1 MMNTILLPCLLFA
14 TFAAFATS
22 SAAAAERPSRPNIVF
37 FFTDDHAPHAIGA
50 YGGWLKEVNPTPNID
65 QLAAE
70 GMLFERSYCAN
81 SICGPSRANIITGK
95 HSHANGFRNNGDKF
109 DGGQQTFPKLLQQVG
124 YQTAVLGKWH
134 LKSDPQGFDFWRVLP
149 GQGDYYNPI
158 LYDKDGRKRYEGYCT
173 DVVTDMAI
181 KWLKQDRDPSKPFM
195 MMCQHKAPHRTWMP
209 APRHLTLY
217 DDIEIPECPTLF
229 DQYEDNAS
237 GARFQEMEI
246 DRHMSLQSD
255 LKVPEGPGLDFER
268 ALLTDK
274 STLRNWNTMNDQ
286 QKADWTAAYK
296 PKNDAAKEAKLEG
309 RDLVKWKFQRY
320 VKDYLRCVKGVDENI
335 GRMMKAVKDAGL
347 EDNTVFV
354 YSSDQGFYL
363 GDHGWY
369 DKRWMYEESFMM
381 PLIIKWPGVTKP
393 GSRNTDMVQNIDY
406 APTFLEMA
414 GTEIPDDIHGT
425 SLVPLLKGATPED
438 WRDRLYYHYYEY
450 PSVHMVP
457 KHIGIAKKRWKLM
470 HFYEFGEFE
479 MYDLKTDPD
488 ELHNLAEK
496 EEHAEMLAAL
506 KKELVALKAAFE
518 DPMDLTPKSK
528 EWQTQVRDRRMVE
541 KIK

>member
-1 MMNTILLPCLLFA
+1 MKKILLPFILLA
-14 TFAAFATS
+14 SLGLGLAGAKPGDK
-22 SAAAAERPSRPNIVF
+22 RPPNIVF

-65 QLAAE
+65 RLAAE

-95 HSHANGFRNNGDKF
+95 HSHKNGFRNNGDKF
-109 DGGQQTFPKLLQQVG
+109 DGGQQTFPKLLQKAG

-158 LYDKDGRKRYEGYCT
+158 LYDKDGRRRYEGYCT
-173 DVVTDMAI
+173 DLVTDMAI
-181 KWLKQDRDPSKPFM
+181 QWMTSERDPDKPFM

-217 DDIEIPECPTLF
+217 DDIEIPECPTLW
-229 DQYEDNAS
+229 DRWEDNAS
-237 GARFQEMEI
+237 PARHQEMEI

-255 LKVPEGPGLDFER
+255 LKMPEGPGIDFAR
-268 ALLTDK
+268 VPVGDR
-274 STLRNWNTMNDQ
+274 STLRNWQTMNEEQ
-286 QKADWTAAYK
+286 RATWTAAYK
-296 PKNDAAKEAKLEG
+296 PKNDAAKAAKLSG
-309 RDLVKWKFQRY
+309 RDLVRWKFQRY

-335 GRMMKAVKDAGL
+335 GRVMQAVVDAGL

-381 PLIIKWPGVTKP
+381 PLIVKWPGQTAP
-393 GSRNTDMVQNIDY
+393 GSRNRDLVQNIDY

-414 GTEIPDDIHGT
+414 GAPVPDDIQGR
-425 SLVPLLKGATPED
+425 SLVPLLRGETPGD

-450 PSVHMVP
+450 PSVHMVA
-457 KHIGIAKKRWKLM
+457 KHIGIAKERHKLM
-470 HFYEFGEFE
+470 YFYEFDEYE
-479 MYDLKTDPD
+479 MYDLETDPD
-488 ELHNLAEK
+488 ELVNLAGNP
-496 EEHAEMLAAL
+496 EHAEMLAQL
-506 KKELVALKAAFE
+506 RKELMDLRDHFE
-518 DPMDLTPKSK
+518 DTTDITPKPEAWRTK
-528 EWQTQVRDRRMVE
+528 VRDRRVVE
-541 KIK
+541 KF